1 MERADDLCAIFQEIV
16 ALTQDEE
23 FMEKALELAQKAAAM
38 GEVPVGAI
46 VVNKNGEI
54 IGEGYNRREELQSP
68 IAHAE
73 ILAIEQAARK
83 LKSRRLSDCTLY
95 VTLEPCPMCAGA
107 IMNAGLKRLV
117 YGAFDEKNGAC
128 ASVTTLFD
136 EKFTHIPYVRS
147 RVLEQRCG
155 DVLREF
161 FLKVRGK
168 T

>member
-1 MERADDLCAIFQEIV
+1 MTFDEEMMERALALASIAAERGEI
-16 ALTQDEE
+16 
-23 FMEKALELAQKAAAM
+23 
-38 GEVPVGAI
+38 PVGAL
-46 VVNKNGEI
+46 VVNAEGEI

-73 ILAIEQAARK
+73 ILAIESSAK
-83 LKSRRLSDCTLY
+83 KIGSRRLTGCTLY

-117 YGAFDEKNGAC
+117 YGAFDDKNGAC
-128 ASVTTLFD
+128 ASVVTLFD
-136 EKFTHIPYVRS
+136 EKFTHIPMVRS

-155 DVLREF
+155 DILTEF
-161 FLKVRGK
+161 FKKLR